1 MVLLTIGAI
10 HIQCFCMRF
19 HRRQI
24 IFFLIIIYLNTFFV
38 LRLGL
43 KGRPERPIGCLGT
56 SKVYRVMGKTVLCYP
71 LIFSANDF
79 YLSHDI
85 ALLTTNI
92 RSELQFI
99 GSWRLHIYKGL
110 CFLSKCLANSLS
122 LIFSKLDNIGRDVGF
137 FSEF

>member
-1 MVLLTIGAI
+1 MLYLST
-10 HIQCFCMRF
+10 
-19 HRRQI
+19 
-24 IFFLIIIYLNTFFV
+24 FFL

-71 LIFSANDF
+71 LIFSASDF

-99 GSWRLHIYKGL
+99 GIVGYY
-110 CFLSKCLANSLS
+110 
-122 LIFSKLDNIGRDVGF
+122 IFNDVGIRDLKG
-137 FSEF
+137 